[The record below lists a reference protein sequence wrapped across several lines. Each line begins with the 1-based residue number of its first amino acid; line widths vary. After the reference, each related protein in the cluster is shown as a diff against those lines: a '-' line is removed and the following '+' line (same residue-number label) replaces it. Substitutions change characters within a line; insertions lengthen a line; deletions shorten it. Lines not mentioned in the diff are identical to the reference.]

1 MKLYFK
7 YVWRNNTWKA
17 SCIQVQQCDKKACYL
32 KVQEYNKNQ
41 CAVDEKLRRDNF
53 KYTQCNKQRQGK
65 LQYTE
70 KATSKSY
77 LKTMTTMQE
86 YPEEFIV

>member
-1 MKLYFK
+1 M
-7 YVWRNNTWKA
+7 
-17 SCIQVQQCDKKACYL
+17 QQCDKKACYL